1 MEQKKYLVLRDFVQY
16 PSGKLYHK
24 GSIFE
29 STTYSGNPYI
39 KSMEKFGFISVAT
52 EKDIKDANRKARAYK
67 LAKKRVE
74 EWKHSI

>member
-16 PSGKLYHK
+16 PSGKLYRK

-29 STTYSGNPYI
+29 PTTYSGSPYI
-39 KSMEKFGFISVAT
+39 KSMKKFGFIATAT

-67 LAKKRVE
+67 LAKERVE